1 MSDDPIKDGIRAHIR
16 KNHGKLIPFS
26 SEALWGCPV
35 RVVRPLLVEAWMG
48 GWGDGWYE
56 SNPGALYL
64 LGSAP
69 YPRNP
74 LCIQFW
80 CGPEPLA
87 VYRPEHGRSGGLVL
101 LSDLGCFEDLTPI
114 ISRIEAAFPDQAE
127 AWRWIQAPC
136 EALGG
141 ETPRRLLGT
150 AEGHKQIEIGLA
162 RI

>member
-1 MSDDPIKDGIRAHIR
+1 
-16 KNHGKLIPFS
+16 
-26 SEALWGCPV
+26 
-35 RVVRPLLVEAWMG
+35 MG